1 MSIESEVFKKYIP
14 NNNKLIKYG
23 FKKSNNEYKFS
34 KIIMNDT
41 FRADIVIDDK
51 GKVIGKVI
59 EIELNEEYTNFRIEG
74 NSGEFVG
81 KVREEYKSI
90 LQDIANKCFEKEYFM
105 YEQTNSI
112 TKLINDK
119 YSVSPEFLWNFVPD
133 YGVFRNVRSK
143 KWFGIVMNLDKSKI
157 IPNKTGEVE
166 LLNLKLDENVTE
178 ALKLNGVY
186 SPYHSSKKN
195 WVSIIL
201 DNTLSDEKIME
212 LVDLSYDISNIKGE
226 WIIPANPKYY
236 DIVNAFNE
244 TDTIIWKQS
253 NNIWAGDIVYLYVAA
268 PISAILYKC
277 EVLEVDIPYKYSD
290 KNVSMKKVM
299 KIKLLK
305 RYEQDTFTFEKLNKY
320 GIKAI
325 RGPRG
330 LTDELSKDLN
340 Y

>member
-34 KIIMNDT
+34 KKIMNDT

-51 GKVIGKVI
+51 GQVIGKVI
-59 EIELNEEYTNFRIEG
+59 EIELNEEYTNFRIKG

-90 LQDIANKCFEKEYFM
+90 LQDIANKCFEKEYFI
-105 YEQTNSI
+105 YEQTNRI
-112 TKLINDK
+112 TKLINEK
-119 YSVSPEFLWNFVPD
+119 YNVSPEFLWNFVPD

-166 LLNLKLDENVTE
+166 VLNLKLDKNVTK

-186 SPYHSSKKN
+186 SPYHSNKKN

-236 DIVNAFNE
+236 DIINAFNE

-305 RYEQDTFTFEKLNKY
+305 RYEQDIFTFEKLKKY

-340 Y
+340 S

>member
-34 KIIMNDT
+34 KKIMNDT

-51 GKVIGKVI
+51 GQVIGKVI
-59 EIELNEEYTNFRIEG
+59 EIELNEEYINFRIKG

-90 LQDIANKCFEKEYFM
+90 LQDIANKCFEKEYFI
-105 YEQTNSI
+105 YEQTNRI
-112 TKLINDK
+112 TKLINEK
-119 YSVSPEFLWNFVPD
+119 YNVSPEFLWNFVPD

-166 LLNLKLDENVTE
+166 VLNLKLDENVTK

-186 SPYHSSKKN
+186 SPYHSNKKN

-236 DIVNAFNE
+236 DIINAFNE

-253 NNIWAGDIVYLYVAA
+253 NNIWAGDIVYFYVAA

-305 RYEQDTFTFEKLNKY
+305 RYEQDIFTFEKLKKY

-340 Y
+340 S

>member
-34 KIIMNDT
+34 KKIMNDT

-51 GKVIGKVI
+51 GQVIGKVI
-59 EIELNEEYTNFRIEG
+59 EIELNEEYTNFRIKG

-105 YEQTNSI
+105 YEQTNRI
-112 TKLINDK
+112 TKLINEK
-119 YSVSPEFLWNFVPD
+119 YNVSPEFLWNFVPD

-157 IPNKTGEVE
+157 TPNKTGEVE
-166 LLNLKLDENVTE
+166 VLNLKLDENVTK

-186 SPYHSSKKN
+186 SPYHSNKKN

-236 DIVNAFNE
+236 DIINAFNE

-305 RYEQDTFTFEKLNKY
+305 RYEQDIFTFEKLKKY

-340 Y
+340 S

>member
-1 MSIESEVFKKYIP
+1 MSIESEVFKKYVP
-14 NNNKLIKYG
+14 NYDKLIKYG
-23 FKKSNNEYKFS
+23 FEKVNNEYKFS
-34 KIIMNDT
+34 KTFMNNT
-41 FRADIVIDDK
+41 FRADIVINDN
-51 GKVIGKVI
+51 GEIICKVI
-59 EIELNEEYTNFRIEG
+59 EIELDEEYTNFRIEG
-74 NSGEFVG
+74 NTGEFVG
-81 KVREEYKSI
+81 KVREEYKNI
-90 LQDIANKCFEKEYFM
+90 LQDIAKKCFEKEYFI
-105 YEQTNSI
+105 YEQTNRI
-112 TKLINDK
+112 AKLINEK
-119 YSVSPEFLWNFVPD
+119 YSVSPEFLWDFVPD
-133 YGVFRNVRSK
+133 YGVFRNIRSN

-157 IPNKTGEVE
+157 IQNETGEVE
-166 LLNLKLDENVTE
+166 ILNLKLDNNVSKV
-178 ALKLNGVY
+178 LKIKGVY

-236 DIVNAFNE
+236 DIINAFNE

-268 PISAILYKC
+268 PISAILHKC
-277 EVLEVDIPYKYSD
+277 EVLETDIPYEYKD
-290 KNVSMKKVM
+290 KNVAMKKVM

-305 RYEQDTFTFEKLNKY
+305 RYKQDEFTFEKLNKY

-330 LTDELSKDLN
+330 LTDKLSKDLN
-340 Y
+340 L

>member
-34 KIIMNDT
+34 KKIMNDT

-51 GKVIGKVI
+51 GQVIGKVI
-59 EIELNEEYTNFRIEG
+59 EIELNEEYTNFRIKG

-90 LQDIANKCFEKEYFM
+90 LQDIANKCFEKEYFI
-105 YEQTNSI
+105 YEQTNRI
-112 TKLINDK
+112 TKLINEK
-119 YSVSPEFLWNFVPD
+119 YNVSPEFLWNFVPD

-166 LLNLKLDENVTE
+166 VLNLKLDENVTK

-186 SPYHSSKKN
+186 SPYHSNKKN

-236 DIVNAFNE
+236 DIINAFNE

-305 RYEQDTFTFEKLNKY
+305 RYEQDIFTFEKLKKY

-340 Y
+340 S

>member
-34 KIIMNDT
+34 KIFMNNT
-41 FRADIVIDDK
+41 FRADIVIDVK
-51 GKVIGKVI
+51 GQVIGKVI

-90 LQDIANKCFEKEYFM
+90 LQDIVNSCFEKEYFI
-105 YEQTNSI
+105 YEQTNRI
-112 TKLINDK
+112 TKLINAK
-119 YSVSPEFLWNFVPD
+119 YSVSPEFLWDFVPD

-166 LLNLKLDENVTE
+166 VLNLKLDENVTKV
-178 ALKLNGVY
+178 LKLNGVY

-236 DIVNAFNE
+236 DIINAFNE

-305 RYEQDTFTFEKLNKY
+305 RYEQDIFTFEKLNKY

-340 Y
+340 S

>member
-34 KIIMNDT
+34 KIFMNNT
-41 FRADIVIDDK
+41 FRADIVIDVK
-51 GKVIGKVI
+51 GQVIGKVI
-59 EIELNEEYTNFRIEG
+59 ELELDEEYINFRIEG
-74 NSGEFVG
+74 NTGEFVG
-81 KVREEYKSI
+81 KVREEYKNI
-90 LQDIANKCFEKEYFM
+90 LKDIANNCFEKEYFI
-105 YEQTNSI
+105 YEQTNRI
-112 TKLINDK
+112 AKLINEK
-119 YSVSPEFLWNFVPD
+119 YDVSPEFLWDFVPD

-166 LLNLKLDENVTE
+166 VLNLKLDENVTKV
-178 ALKLNGVY
+178 LKSNGVY

-236 DIVNAFNE
+236 DIVNAFNK

-277 EVLEVDIPYKYSD
+277 EVLEVDIPYEYKD
-290 KNVSMKKVM
+290 KNVAMKKVM

-305 RYEQDTFTFEKLNKY
+305 RYKQDEFTFEKLNKY

-330 LTDELSKDLN
+330 LTDKLSKDLN
-340 Y
+340 S

>member
-34 KIIMNDT
+34 KKIMNDT

-51 GKVIGKVI
+51 GQVIGKVI
-59 EIELNEEYTNFRIEG
+59 EIELNEEYTNFRIKG

-90 LQDIANKCFEKEYFM
+90 LQDIANKCFEKEYFI
-105 YEQTNSI
+105 YEQTNRI
-112 TKLINDK
+112 TKLINEK
-119 YSVSPEFLWNFVPD
+119 YNVSPEFLWNFVPD

-166 LLNLKLDENVTE
+166 VLNLKLDENVTK

-186 SPYHSSKKN
+186 SPYHSNKKN

-236 DIVNAFNE
+236 DIINAFNE

-305 RYEQDTFTFEKLNKY
+305 RYEQDIFTFEKLKKY

-325 RGPRG
+325 RGPRS

-340 Y
+340 S